1 MVGAPM
7 DLRWPDSGSLLDSL
21 LSEAGDPATSGSG
34 GLSDVTPEHLDAAI
48 AALQRGDVEYLILE
62 DGARFLQAAGEGDGP
77 YQVQVTNDGETLHDI
92 DDGVDAV
99 TMQRILRAYLRGDD
113 TWRAAPWTPPLSF

>member
-1 MVGAPM
+1 M

-21 LSEAGDPATSGSG
+21 LSEAGDPATTGSG
-34 GLSDVTPEHLDAAI
+34 GLSGVTPAHLDAAL

-62 DGARFLQAAGEGDGP
+62 DGARFLQAAGDGDGP
-77 YQVQVTNDGETLHDI
+77 YQVQVTNDGETMHDI

-99 TMQRILRAYLRGDD
+99 TMQRILRAYLRGDH
-113 TWRAAPWTPPLSF
+113 TWRDAPWTPPLGF